1 MEKPRMSLPNPQTLV
16 DAQAVAT
23 FANAVS
29 QSAVHLVTRPDKTTP
44 EYSEMHTYFAD
55 NKSKLKDIIGRLET
69 DLA

>member
-1 MEKPRMSLPNPQTLV
+1 MEKKMSLPNPQTMV

-29 QSAVHLVTRPDKTTP
+29 QSAIHLVTRADKTTS

-55 NKSKLKDIIGRLET
+55 NKSKLKDIIGRLEIE
-69 DLA
+69 LA